1 MAFLLA
7 IAMGACIS
15 GVEALKRGDEYL
27 LLRGDCAIFSF
38 GDFLAK
44 NERPLSRRDPV
55 TIQSLPS
62 NKKLCPVATLRQYLQ
77 RTSHV
82 TSGPLFINT
91 RTNAPLKIRS
101 LTKLLV
107 DFIGELHPGS
117 VPKSHDCRK
126 VSSSLAFLG
135 GMGFHEI
142 SSFTGWSG
150 HGVFVKHYL
159 SQIPSAWTRCVAW
172 GRPVGGR

>member
-1 MAFLLA
+1 MFRGFRCLPFALTDQLCHGRCGRGLNLIWIKMCSHTYLRHWPWNVLPPVNALFHGVWTWFCKTHKTIFNDLLLLKKMAFLLA

-91 RTNAPLKIRS
+91 RTNAPLKIR
-101 LTKLLV
+101 
-107 DFIGELHPGS
+107 
-117 VPKSHDCRK
+117 
-126 VSSSLAFLG
+126 
-135 GMGFHEI
+135 
-142 SSFTGWSG
+142 
-150 HGVFVKHYL
+150 
-159 SQIPSAWTRCVAW
+159 
-172 GRPVGGR
+172 